1 SRSSAARRRA
11 RSRHKDETVAKV
23 AEDIM
28 SRSIL
33 FLLSLAVAL
42 CNPFSANAQG
52 EKRIT
57 ILYDAFGPPSSLKMD
72 WGDGRNVAIEYR
84 WGEGR
89 PSALPSSKLHRTSRP
104 PSTIRTEPVTYD
116 ASSEASQRIG

>member
-1 SRSSAARRRA
+1 
-11 RSRHKDETVAKV
+11 
-23 AEDIM
+23 M
-28 SRSIL
+28 SRSII
-33 FLLSLAVAL
+33 FLLSLAFAL
-42 CNPFSANAQG
+42 CNSFSAKAHGVQ
-52 EKRIT
+52 RSP
-57 ILYDAFGPPSSLKMD
+57 ILYDAYGPPSSLRMD